1 MADEVNLQNPK
12 IMLKEVDNAIISV
25 LSGGQSYKIGSRTL
39 TRADLNMLYKMR
51 NDLQTQ
57 IESNKSSNL
66 FGNTFVSEFE
76 GR

>member
-1 MADEVNLQNPK
+1 MAEEINLQNPK
-12 IMLKEVDNAIISV
+12 TMLKEVDSAIISV
-25 LSGGQSYKIGSRTL
+25 LNGGQSYKIGSRTL

-57 IESNKSSNL
+57 IETNKASNL

>member
-1 MADEVNLQNPK
+1 MIDEKDLQNPS
-12 IMLKEVDNAIISV
+12 IMLKEVDAAIISV
-25 LSGGQSYKIGSRTL
+25 LNGGQSYKIGSRTL

-57 IESNKSSNL
+57 IKANNSSLL
-66 FGNTFVSEFE
+66 FDNTFVSEFE